1 MDRPSHLIDAPS
13 VGAAG
18 DALGHPRAVTLGSA
32 DVSAHRGV
40 GFCFLGAAVAGAA
53 VTLVGAPAAGV
64 RPARVTGRELR
75 RSCG

>member
-40 GFCFLGAAVAGAA
+40 GFCFLGAAVA
-53 VTLVGAPAAGV
+53 L
-64 RPARVTGRELR
+64 RARYADNQPRGTDA
-75 RSCG
+75 